1 MNTVHMRDVT
11 GDLVKQLAPL
21 PVTAHAP
28 SVMAEYWIRGNI

>member
-21 PVTAHAP
+21 PVTADAP
-28 SVMAEYWIRGNI
+28 SVRAEDWIRGNI